1 VFLIVVILV
10 QFQRREVLRTG
21 ERDEVGI
28 EDEGEALLIVR
39 ERNCGKID
47 GGKSGMTTSDDEQLR

>member
-47 GGKSGMTTSDDEQLR
+47 GEQSGMTTSDDEQLR